1 MKLTKSILREHKIHN
16 PYNLARKAKNRIY
29 IGYSPADYGRA
40 GQPAH
45 WTVVGIDFSTDPEGH
60 WKDYGNK
67 TFALWG
73 REYKQKS
80 LEEAIQWANENFGTN
95 EWEKAPFNSYQ
106 IKGTLAR
113 IEAMIKEQGNDNGQN
128 SKSRE

>member
-67 TFALWG
+67 TLG
-73 REYKQKS
+73 ER
-80 LEEAIQWANENFGTN
+80 IQT
-95 EWEKAPFNSYQ
+95 EKPRRGYTV
-106 IKGTLAR
+106 G
-113 IEAMIKEQGNDNGQN
+113 
-128 SKSRE
+128 